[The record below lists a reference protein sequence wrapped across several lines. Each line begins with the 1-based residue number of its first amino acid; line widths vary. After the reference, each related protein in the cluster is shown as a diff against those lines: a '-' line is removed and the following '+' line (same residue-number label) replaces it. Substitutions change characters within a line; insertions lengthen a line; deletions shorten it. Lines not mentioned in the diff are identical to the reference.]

1 MKEEN
6 DVVGSD
12 PERAAARGAG
22 AGPGPELAQDGAGVE
37 LRPRLAVCTWSL
49 RPRSVRELVDSVRAT
64 GLDAVQLALE
74 PIRTGAMSLE
84 EVRDGLGAAGIRILS
99 GMMQTVGEDYSTLES
114 IRRTGGVVP
123 DETWEANQVVAEECA
138 RIAAALGITLV
149 TFHAGFIPHDAA
161 DPRRGVL
168 TERIRHVARV
178 FVDHGVRVALETG
191 QETADTLAEL
201 LTDLGD
207 TGVGVNFDPANMI
220 LYGMGEPVQALR
232 RLAPWVRQVHIKDAI
247 ASERPGEWGTEV
259 PVGEGDVDWA
269 AFFATLREAGLRVD
283 LVIEREAGD
292 RRVEDVR
299 RAREVIARHV
309 DVAD

>member
-6 DVVGSD
+6 DVVAPD

-22 AGPGPELAQDGAGVE
+22 EPGPELAQDGSGAE
-37 LRPRLAVCTWSL
+37 MRPRLAVCTWSL
-49 RPRSVRELVDSVRAT
+49 QPRSVNELVDSVRAT

-74 PIRTGAMSLE
+74 PIRTGAMPLD
-84 EVRDGLGAAGIRILS
+84 EVRDALGAAGIRIVS

-123 DETWEANQVVAEECA
+123 DETWEVNQAVAEECA
-138 RIAAALGITLV
+138 RIAEALGITLV

-178 FVDHGVRVALETG
+178 FAGRGVRVALETG

-201 LTDLGD
+201 LAELGD

-220 LYGMGEPVQALR
+220 LYGMGDPVQALR

-247 ASERPGEWGTEV
+247 ASGRPGEWGTEV
-259 PVGEGDVDWA
+259 PVGEGQVDWA
-269 AFFATLREAGLRVD
+269 AFFDVLRAAELRVD
-283 LVIEREAGD
+283 LVIEREAGNQ
-292 RRVEDVR
+292 RVEDVR
-299 RAREVIARHV
+299 RAREVIARHI

>member
-1 MKEEN
+1 MKGEN
-6 DVVGSD
+6 DVVVQG
-12 PERAAARGAG
+12 PERAIA
-22 AGPGPELAQDGAGVE
+22 EDGGE

-49 RPRSVRELVDSVRAT
+49 RPRSVEELVASVRAT
-64 GLDAVQLALE
+64 GLNAVQLALE
-74 PIRTGAMSLE
+74 PIRSGALPLD
-84 EVRDGLGAAGIRILS
+84 EVHAALGEAGIRILS
-99 GMMQTVGEDYSTLES
+99 GMMETVGEDYSTLES

-123 DETWEANQVVAEECA
+123 DETWEANLVVAEESA
-138 RIAAALGITLV
+138 RIAEVLGITLV

-168 TERIRHVARV
+168 TDRIRQIARV
-178 FVDHGVRVALETG
+178 FAGRGVRVALETG

-201 LTDLGD
+201 LAELGD

-220 LYGMGEPVQALR
+220 LYGMGDPVQALR
-232 RLAPWVRQVHIKDAI
+232 RLAPWVRQVHIKDAV

-269 AFFATLREAGLRVD
+269 AFFATLRDAGLRVD
-283 LVIEREAGD
+283 LAIEREAGD

-299 RAREVIARHV
+299 RAREVVARYI